1 MRRTEKKL
9 GYFQNHQ
16 NWTAEILLYANLFD
30 LKTSIFGTLRM
41 RGSLQKNLFVG
52 QKKLCNNAGR
62 GKNQFSR

>member
-30 LKTSIFGTLRM
+30 LKTSIVLDSTNKPAIIKFLLVIWGVL
-41 RGSLQKNLFVG
+41 KVP
-52 QKKLCNNAGR
+52 
-62 GKNQFSR
+62 